1 MIKRFVYIPFLL
13 FSLIGVSQAPI
24 TDNGVLACL
33 TTDYSELVI
42 NSNQLDTVAAGYKE
56 ALNCNGY
63 GIADASFLLFF
74 DSIQQ
79 LHLEDNAI
87 TNFPNLSVLTAL
99 NFLQATGNQ
108 VTELP
113 VFPSTM
119 EYVYFSNNDIDGT
132 IDLGPYPMLR
142 HFYMGNNHID
152 SLIGLEGLVAI
163 SQLGLG
169 TNELVHLDP
178 LSNLDKLT
186 HFYMSRNK
194 LSTIGDLN
202 LDAKLRFFHV
212 GNNMLQILP
221 KVTLASDADVRAA
234 NNGFTFEDLLGLVDQ
249 VQLDSLDFS
258 YSPQDS
264 REVELRAM
272 YNQGDEL
279 IWEIPFDQDISS
291 NYYLWYKDSI
301 LVDSTTT
308 GLLAITDLKPRD
320 SGSYYC
326 LVKNTTLNDLT
337 ISIDPISVTVYA
349 LPNDDEPLIVSPNG
363 DGESDT
369 YYFNGEGSVAI
380 YDRLGKMIRN
390 FDAPFLWDGNAAT
403 GKTLP
408 IGTYVITI
416 DGEFFNQVTIIR

>member
-24 TDNGVLACL
+24 TDNGVRECL
-33 TTDYSELVI
+33 TTDYPELVI
-42 NSNQLDTVAAGYKE
+42 NSNEIDTVASSYKE
-56 ALNCNGY
+56 SLNCNGY
-63 GIADASFLLFF
+63 GIEDASFLLFF

-87 TNFPNLSVLTAL
+87 TSFPDLSVLTEL
-99 NFLQATGNQ
+99 NFLQATSNQ
-108 VTELP
+108 VTEFP

-119 EYVYFSNNDIDGT
+119 EYIYFSNNDVSGT

-142 HFYMGNNHID
+142 HFYMGTNEID
-152 SLIGLEGLVAI
+152 SLIGLNNLSELE
-163 SQLGLG
+163 QLGLG
-169 TNELVHLDP
+169 ANQLVHLDP
-178 LSNLDKLT
+178 LTNLDKLT

-194 LSTIGDLN
+194 LTTIGDLN
-202 LDAKLRFFHV
+202 LDAELRFFHV

-234 NNGFTFEDLLGLVDQ
+234 NNGFTFEDLLSLGEAIFS
-249 VQLDSLDFS
+249 DSASFN

-264 REVELRAM
+264 REVDMGAM

-279 IWEIPFDQDISS
+279 IWEISFDQSVAT
-291 NYYLWYKDSI
+291 NYYLWYKDSV
-301 LVDSTTT
+301 LLDSTTT
-308 GLLAITDLKPRD
+308 GVLTIPNLKPAD
-320 SGSYYC
+320 SGDYYC
-326 LVKNTTLNDLT
+326 LVKNIALDDLA
-337 ISIDPISVTVYA
+337 ISIEPIAVTVYA
-349 LPNDDEPLIVSPNG
+349 LPNEDEPLIVSPNG

-380 YDRLGKMIRN
+380 YDRLGKMIQN
-390 FDAPFLWDGNAAT
+390 FDAPFLWDGKAAT